1 MISVKQKKRAKRI
14 AILSILIL
22 LLVAAL
28 CFVFG
33 YAISEGWGA
42 VAAWF
47 TGQWALLTIIAA
59 TLVVIGLVLLYF
71 KIKDKEDFK

>member
-1 MISVKQKKRAKRI
+1 MTSVNQKKRAKRI

-33 YAISEGWGA
+33 FAISEGWGA

-47 TGQWALLTIIAA
+47 TSKWAILTIIAA
-59 TLVVIGLVLLYF
+59 SFVVVGLVTLYF